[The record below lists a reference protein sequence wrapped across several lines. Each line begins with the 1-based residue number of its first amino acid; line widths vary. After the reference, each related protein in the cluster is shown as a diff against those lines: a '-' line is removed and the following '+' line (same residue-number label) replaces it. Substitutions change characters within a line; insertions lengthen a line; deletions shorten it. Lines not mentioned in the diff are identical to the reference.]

1 MTSAA
6 AASAVPAAPARVWW
20 KWLAGL
26 AVGALFTWLSARA
39 WPMDKLFGG
48 SLTLGELNGT
58 LSLYLRDRTT
68 GFTLW
73 SVKLWSLGAYFG
85 ILSAIHWM
93 RVLRQKP
100 LLAPYADVSVA
111 ELNRTG
117 AVGFMSVFLLPLRLG
132 EFVRPLLL
140 TRPGTTRT
148 GGVPFGASLA
158 SVALERVLDG
168 LLVSGLLFAVLIG
181 VPRETIARFPQ
192 VQVGAFAA
200 LGLFG
205 GALIA
210 LGCTFLARDWT
221 VATTRALL
229 GKVAPAL
236 ADKVLA
242 LLTAFVDGLKLL
254 QSPWHVAQF
263 LLLTGVY
270 WAINGLGIYTI
281 AHGFGL
287 DVPMA
292 GAYAMVACIV
302 VGMMIPNA
310 PGNVGSFWYFLLL
323 PAGLWGIRSDTPSAA
338 AFGLGV
344 WLMQTLQVTL
354 FGLWGSWADARVHR
368 LPSPEHA
375 PGQSK

>member
-1 MTSAA
+1 MTTPAA
-6 AASAVPAAPARVWW
+6 AAALPSAPTRTWW

-48 SLTLGELNGT
+48 SLALGALEGT
-58 LSLYLRDRTT
+58 WSLYLADRNTDAV
-68 GFTLW
+68 LW
-73 SVKLWSLGAYFG
+73 SVKLWSMAVYFLV
-85 ILSAIHWM
+85 LSAIHWM

-140 TRPGTTRT
+140 TRPGTTQS

-168 LLVSGLLFAVLIG
+168 LLVSGLLFFVLLG
-181 VPRETIARFPQ
+181 VPEATIERFPQ
-192 VQVGAFAA
+192 VRVGAWGA
-200 LGLFG
+200 LGVFG
-205 GALIA
+205 GALVA
-210 LGCTFLARDWT
+210 LSCTFLARDWT
-221 VATTRALL
+221 VATVRALL
-229 GKVAPAL
+229 GRVSPGL
-236 ADKVLA
+236 ADKVVG

-263 LLLTGVY
+263 LILTGVY
-270 WAINGLGIYTI
+270 WAINGVGVYTI

-287 DVPMA
+287 DIPLS

-344 WLMQTLQVTL
+344 WLMQTLQVTA
-354 FGLWGSWADARVHR
+354 FGLWGSWADARAHR
-368 LPSPEHA
+368 STP
-375 PGQSK
+375 